1 MVPTAAA
8 RPLTSRAVPMQ
19 EQPAVGVPRRSAVST
34 AAVEPVQWPRTG
46 PPAGKPPAQPVKSR
60 ASALVQ
66 SEGAELQQLAT
77 TQEVVPSVTA
87 EIVPAAEETSGTA
100 QIVPSVAAR
109 IVPVAKPR
117 LEGVLPPDGAAQST
131 RWEAISGVRQEK
143 SVAVGISFQGLT
155 KRAAASTLEEL
166 YAAARRLHELPA
178 SRQMRLISRGK
189 PMPMHGALTD
199 AGVLPDERLLL
210 VLA

>member
-1 MVPTAAA
+1 MDF
-8 RPLTSRAVPMQ
+8 RP
-19 EQPAVGVPRRSAVST
+19 E
-34 AAVEPVQWPRTG
+34 
-46 PPAGKPPAQPVKSR
+46 
-60 ASALVQ
+60 
-66 SEGAELQQLAT
+66 
-77 TQEVVPSVTA
+77 
-87 EIVPAAEETSGTA
+87 PAAPWA
-100 QIVPSVAAR
+100 NR
-109 IVPVAKPR
+109 WWPVGRPR
-117 LEGVLPPDGAAQST
+117 AFL
-131 RWEAISGVRQEK
+131 
-143 SVAVGISFQGLT
+143 GISFQGLT